1 MYGLTC
7 FFPCIVG
14 PYRLP
19 QLVASATSLEPT
31 AVPPPLLGSGDEWL
45 CFFILII
52 TRVYRNLTRPTP
64 PGKSGLGPPTWA
76 QHTNPIHSW
85 VTPAEEAHC
94 KRYR

>member
-31 AVPPPLLGSGDEWL
+31 AVPPPLLGSGDEWQ
-45 CFFILII
+45 
-52 TRVYRNLTRPTP
+52 
-64 PGKSGLGPPTWA
+64 GSA
-76 QHTNPIHSW
+76 
-85 VTPAEEAHC
+85 
-94 KRYR
+94 